1 MATQY
6 VDLPAVGDRHWKAP
20 VGITS
25 SLPASGNSLGDIRLA
40 EDTNTIYVWNGT
52 AWIAVA
58 TPGAAI
64 SIDGL
69 IGDVT
74 ASGPG
79 VVTATVVSVGG
90 STAANVNTAT
100 TTVNTAQSGNKVLA
114 SPANGSSGA
123 PAFRAL
129 VTADLPAF
137 TVTSINS
144 NTNGVLDVVYL
155 ADTSGASFNF
165 TLPAPVTGHKIIIK
179 DKTGNFQTNPL
190 SVLQHSTEK
199 IEGLAAT
206 KLLQTNWGAYSFFT
220 DGTDWYM
227 GPN

>member
-6 VDLPAVGDRHWKAP
+6 VDLPAVGNGHWKAP
-20 VGITS
+20 VALTIQ
-25 SLPASGNSLGDIRLA
+25 LPVSGNNIGDVRLA
-40 EDTNTIYVWNGT
+40 EDTNTIYVWNGSS
-52 AWIAVA
+52 WIAVA

-64 SIDGL
+64 ALDGL

-74 ASGPG
+74 ATGPG
-79 VVTATVVSVGG
+79 VAPATVNSVGG
-90 STAANVNTAT
+90 SSAANVNTAT
-100 TTVNTAQSGNKVLA
+100 TLVNTAQSGNKILA

-144 NTNGVLDVVYL
+144 VTSGALDIVYL
-155 ADTSGASFNF
+155 VDTSGGSFNF
-165 TLPAPVTGHKIIIK
+165 TLPAPVSGHRLVIK
-179 DKTGNFQTNPL
+179 DKTGSFQANPL
-190 SVLQHSTEK
+190 SVLQHSSEL

-206 KLLQTNWGAYSFFT
+206 KTLSTNWGAWSLFT
-220 DGTDWYM
+220 DGTNWYM